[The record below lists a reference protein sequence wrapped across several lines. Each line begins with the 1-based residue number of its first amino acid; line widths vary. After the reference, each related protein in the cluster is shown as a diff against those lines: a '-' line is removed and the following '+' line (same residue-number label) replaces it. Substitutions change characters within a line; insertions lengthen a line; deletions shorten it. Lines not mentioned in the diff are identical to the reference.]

1 MSSRILSGVVRSNNL
16 LLANRSAM
24 IRPVFYHAERNMS
37 MKTFVSSFKSNLKRN
52 IENEP
57 EFGGSIKRLQ
67 ETSESVKNSA
77 ISNTSFV
84 KGRSSEIYEQL
95 NRKLGEA
102 SKPIIESKPVQVLS
116 QTVTSTG
123 EVVSK
128 ITLNV
133 AETTANIAE
142 KTADKAEPLVTIVS
156 NTTIAKDIASLAS
169 QQPKRAKFIADP
181 TKRPKKKK
189 SSIANALVIHQDT
202 WWSRMKTAA
211 EVKWNDWGDSHGIM
225 SHFVERVDGYRESI
239 RKLSTT
245 NLAMEVSKVQKDD
258 PYFCL
263 ESFQDWVQEELF
275 PKFLKADKLDKFLKK
290 HTGEAIKRMWQTSEV
305 FPLKYSLNNINGV
318 EIFPSNGSEPGFIFS
333 IRSVVEDAKEG
344 LSNLHVLLALKQND
358 KRIWALSE
366 VQVVEKTPA
375 LF

>member
-169 QQPKRAKFIADP
+169 QQPKRAKF
-181 TKRPKKKK
+181 
-189 SSIANALVIHQDT
+189 
-202 WWSRMKTAA
+202 
-211 EVKWNDWGDSHGIM
+211 
-225 SHFVERVDGYRESI
+225 
-239 RKLSTT
+239 
-245 NLAMEVSKVQKDD
+245 SK
-258 PYFCL
+258 
-263 ESFQDWVQEELF
+263 
-275 PKFLKADKLDKFLKK
+275 
-290 HTGEAIKRMWQTSEV
+290 
-305 FPLKYSLNNINGV
+305 
-318 EIFPSNGSEPGFIFS
+318 
-333 IRSVVEDAKEG
+333 
-344 LSNLHVLLALKQND
+344 
-358 KRIWALSE
+358 
-366 VQVVEKTPA
+366 
-375 LF
+375 